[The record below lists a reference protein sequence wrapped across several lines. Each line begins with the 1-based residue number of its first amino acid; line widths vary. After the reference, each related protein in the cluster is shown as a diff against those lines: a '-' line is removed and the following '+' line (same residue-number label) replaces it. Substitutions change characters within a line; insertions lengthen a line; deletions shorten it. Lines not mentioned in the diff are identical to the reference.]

1 MKNQNHDGHRPGNGR
16 VSFRSALVA
25 ALLTTSSAATTADA
39 TLEIPAS
46 YEGAGLGSWKTV
58 GDTESVPDAWW
69 VLYDDPTL
77 SNLIERA
84 LEANQD
90 IQAAAAR
97 LQQAWASAGVVAAD
111 TWPSAQVDA
120 AGMRGRNLDSSF
132 RTGELVR
139 VPLTLGYEIDLWG
152 RVRNG
157 RKAANESAWAE
168 TATYS
173 GAQLSITTNLAQVY
187 FYLLAAEREESIV
200 AATAATRRE
209 ARDVFAARLRSGS
222 ATDLDL
228 SRAETELATSEAE
241 LAAIRQQFAAL
252 RTSLAVL
259 VGTMGESALPP
270 TTQPTNVVN
279 LPEPP
284 AIPAGLPGELLERRP
299 DLVAAAHAM
308 AAANARIGVARAA
321 FFPSIT
327 LTGSAGYEGAGVD
340 DLFSWDHRAWSIGPR
355 IHLPIFQGGRNRASL
370 ARANSVHDEAIAL
383 YRQRVL
389 HAFREVQDAID
400 GTRFLASQSDAQR
413 RAVGHARHAADLAR
427 KRYDSGFVSY
437 LDVVD
442 SERTALSAERTLVR
456 LEADRLATSVVMIK
470 AIGGGWAT
478 DQMAR

>member
-1 MKNQNHDGHRPGNGR
+1 M
-16 VSFRSALVA
+16 
-25 ALLTTSSAATTADA
+25 
-39 TLEIPAS
+39 
-46 YEGAGLGSWKTV
+46 
-58 GDTESVPDAWW
+58 
-69 VLYDDPTL
+69 
-77 SNLIERA
+77 
-84 LEANQD
+84 
-90 IQAAAAR
+90 
-97 LQQAWASAGVVAAD
+97 
-111 TWPSAQVDA
+111 
-120 AGMRGRNLDSSF
+120 
-132 RTGELVR
+132 
-139 VPLTLGYEIDLWG
+139 
-152 RVRNG
+152 
-157 RKAANESAWAE
+157 
-168 TATYS
+168 
-173 GAQLSITTNLAQVY
+173 
-187 FYLLAAEREESIV
+187 

-413 RAVGHARHAADLAR
+413 RAAGHARHAADLAR